1 MLILFDLI
9 TITHLYITLKILSD
23 CLCLDNDV
31 ICIYL
36 LLLKCFWQVS
46 FFPEDYVIIYQEG
59 HAKLAF
65 NFKSFEGVLAPNT
78 YDYVTENDLCTVFL
92 IEPFLQAKKGFKG
105 DRSLHYLTPGYPLE
119 IPF

>member
-1 MLILFDLI
+1 MTSFVFFCQRFNPKTFPKGLRN
-9 TITHLYITLKILSD
+9 HLSK
-23 CLCLDNDV
+23 
-31 ICIYL
+31 
-36 LLLKCFWQVS
+36 
-46 FFPEDYVIIYQEG
+46 G